1 MTDWTIIVCMTPC
14 QLVFARRDVTVSR
27 AAAAGPPTFA
37 IRVGVLDCVWV
48 VLTGDTVATSGF
60 LVDKDVGDVGTLEL
74 LEPLLDLIGV
84 DGWGESR
91 IGRPGGGVYSD
102 WK

>member
-1 MTDWTIIVCMTPC
+1 MTPC
-14 QLVFARRDVTVSR
+14 QPVFASRDVTVSH
-27 AAAAGPPTFA
+27 AAATGPPAVA
-37 IRVGVLDCVWV
+37 IRVGVLDCVRV
-48 VLTGDTVATSGF
+48 VFTGDTIATSGF
-60 LVDKDVGDVGTLEL
+60 LVDRDVGDVGTLKH

-84 DGWGESR
+84 DRWGDSP